1 MSRTVKS
8 VKNSLKF
15 KAQVKTGLL
24 TVRVGVK
31 KYVLPVEGRILTSAS
46 HIFLS
51 FPASSELYE
60 IKNKGLTAMAGTADA
75 TAAFAALNPG
85 RKRRTRKAS
94 AAAAMPADLA
104 SALSKIP
111 AGYKLGYDA
120 SGKPRLV
127 KKRTRTKAAKPAA
140 AKPAAKPAAKA
151 ARGAKGKK

>member
-1 MSRTVKS
+1 MSRNVKT

-15 KAQVKTGLL
+15 KAQPKSGIL

-31 KYVLPVEGRILTSAS
+31 KYVLPMEARILTSPG

-60 IKNKGLTAMAGTADA
+60 IKNKGLAPMNPTADA
-75 TAAFAALNPG
+75 TAAYAALNPG
-85 RKRRTRKAS
+85 RKKRTRKTS
-94 AAAAMPADLA
+94 ETSMPAELA

-111 AGYKLGYDA
+111 AGFKLGYDA

-127 KKRTRTKAAKPAA
+127 KKRTRKATAAK
-140 AKPAAKPAAKA
+140 
-151 ARGAKGKK
+151 KKK

>member
-15 KAQVKTGLL
+15 KAQVKSGLL

-31 KYVLPVEGRILTSAS
+31 KYVLPVDCRILTSDS

-60 IKNKGLTAMAGTADA
+60 IKNKQIQAMAGSADA
-75 TAAFAALNPG
+75 TAAFTALNPSRRRRG
-85 RKRRTRKAS
+85 RRAS
-94 AAAAMPADLA
+94 KSTEMPAELA

-111 AGYKLGYDA
+111 AGFKLGYDA
-120 SGKPRLV
+120 TGKPRLV
-127 KKRTRTKAAKPAA
+127 KKRTRTKSAAAAPKAA
-140 AKPAAKPAAKA
+140 AKPAAKPAAKGG
-151 ARGAKGKK
+151 RGKK